1 MASLS
6 PTASTPTL
14 VTSALGASNPLFPKA
29 SQLPTPRGQT
39 HPLNKPKLSCNAT
52 KNDGHGPNKSVNKEY
67 STSNYKLDR
76 RNMLIGLGGLYGAA
90 TTLGSHPATFAA
102 PIATP
107 ELGSCELPTDL
118 PPGVPTFNCCPPKAK
133 IVDFKPPSIPN
144 PLRVRPAA
152 HLVDEKYVEKFSKA
166 IALMKALPP
175 SDPRNFTQQA
185 NVHCAYCNGAYSQV
199 GFPNLDL
206 QVHTS
211 WFFFPFHRWYLYF
224 FERILGKLIDDPTF
238 AMPFWNWD
246 NPAGMQMPAIYA
258 NSNSPLYDPLRNA
271 SHRPPALLD
280 LNYDTGVE
288 TELTDD
294 ELITVNLTT
303 MYRQMVSNAKNARLF
318 LGQPYRLGDRANPG
332 AGSIENVPHNILH
345 DWCGDPTQPNRE
357 NMGSFYSSA
366 HRMWSIWKTLGGKR
380 RDFTDR
386 DWLDASFIF
395 FDENARAVRV
405 KVRDC
410 LDERKLGYGYQ
421 NVDIPWLKRRPT
433 PRRSRVATVF
443 SSPPM
448 AAKAT
453 TGSSSG
459 TTFPKSLTSV
469 IKTEVN
475 RPMKSRST
483 SQKED
488 EEEVLVIELE
498 LEKDKFVK
506 FDVYINDED
515 EIPSKKNRLKS
526 EYAGSYVHI
535 PHVHRHGGKNKKVKN
550 SFRVGLTDL
559 IEDLGADNDD
569 ALMVKLVPR
578 AGEDAVVITN
588 VKIEFAS

>member
-6 PTASTPTL
+6 PAASTPTL

-90 TTLGSHPATFAA
+90 TTLGSQPATFAA

-118 PPGVPTFNCCPPKAK
+118 PPGVQEFNCCPPTAK
-133 IVDFKPPSIPN
+133 IVDFKLPPIPN
-144 PLRVRPAA
+144 TLRVRPAA
-152 HLVDEKYVEKFSKA
+152 QLVNKEYVEKFSKA
-166 IALMKALPP
+166 IALMKALPTN
-175 SDPRNFTQQA
+175 DPRNFIQQA
-185 NVHCAYCNGAYSQV
+185 NVHCAYCNGAYTQV
-199 GFPNLDL
+199 GFPDLDL
-206 QVHTS
+206 QVHAS
-211 WFFFPFHRWYLYF
+211 WLFFPFHRWYLYF

-246 NPAGMQMPAIYA
+246 NPTGMQMPAIYT
-258 NSNSPLYDPLRNA
+258 NSNSPLYDALRNA
-271 SHRPPALLD
+271 SHRPPTLAD
-280 LNYDTGVE
+280 LNYDGVTE

-303 MYRQMVSNAKNARLF
+303 M
-318 LGQPYRLGDRANPG
+318 LGDQPDPG
-332 AGSIENVPHNILH
+332 AGSVENVPHNTLH
-345 DWCGDPTQPNRE
+345 SWCGDPKQPNGE
-357 NMGSFYSSA
+357 DMGTFYSAARDPIFYA
-366 HRMWSIWKTLGGKR
+366 HHSNVDRMWSIWKTLGGKR

-395 FDENARAVRV
+395 FDENAQAVRV

-410 LDERKLGYGYQ
+410 LDDRKLGYTYQ

-475 RPMKSRST
+475 RPVKSRT
-483 SQKED
+483 RSQKED

-506 FDVYINDED
+506 FDVYVNDED

-535 PHVHRHGGKNKKVKN
+535 PHVHRHGGKNKKGKN

-559 IEDLGADNDD
+559 IEDLGVDNDD

-578 AGEDAVVITN
+578 AGEDAVVITS

>member
-1 MASLS
+1 MTAMASLS

-14 VTSALGASNPLFPKA
+14 VTSAFGASNPLFPKA

-39 HPLNKPKLSCNAT
+39 HPLNKPKLSCNAA
-52 KNDGHGPNKSVNKEY
+52 KNDGHGPNKSANKEY

-90 TTLGSHPATFAA
+90 TTLGSQPATLAA

-107 ELGSCELPTDL
+107 ELGNCKLPTDL
-118 PPGVPTFNCCPPKAK
+118 PPGVQEFNCCPPKDK
-133 IVDFKPPSIPN
+133 IVDFELPPIPN

-166 IALMKALPP
+166 IALMKALPAD
-175 SDPRNFTQQA
+175 DPRNFTQQA
-185 NVHCAYCNGAYSQV
+185 NVHCAYCNGAYTPI
-199 GFPNLDL
+199 GFPDLEL
-206 QVHTS
+206 QVHAS
-211 WFFFPFHRWYLYF
+211 WLFFPFHRWYLYF

-246 NPAGMQMPAIYA
+246 NPAVA
-258 NSNSPLYDPLRNA
+258 
-271 SHRPPALLD
+271 D
-280 LNYDTGVE
+280 LNYDGITE

-294 ELITVNLTT
+294 ELITTNLTT
-303 MYRQMVSNAKNARLF
+303 MYRQMVSNAKNAKLF
-318 LGQPYRLGDRANPG
+318 LGQPYRLGDQPNPG

-345 DWCGDPTQPNRE
+345 TWCGDPKQPHDE
-357 NMGSFYSSA
+357 DMGSFYSAGRDPIFYGHHSNVD
-366 HRMWSIWKTLGGKR
+366 RMWSIWKTLGGKR
-380 RDFTDR
+380 SDFTDR

-395 FDENARAVRV
+395 FDENAQAVRV

-410 LDERKLGYGYQ
+410 LDDKKLGYTYQ
-421 NVDIPWLKRRPT
+421 DVDIPWLKNRPS
-433 PRRSRVATVF
+433 PRRSRVATAF
-443 SSPPM
+443 SGRPM

-459 TTFPKSLTSV
+459 TTFPKPLTSV

-475 RPMKSRST
+475 RPAKLRSR

-498 LEKDKFVK
+498 LEQDKFIK
-506 FDVYINDED
+506 FDVYVNEED

-535 PHVHRHGGKNKKVKN
+535 PHVHTHGGKNKKVKN
-550 SFRVGLTDL
+550 YFRVGLTDL

-569 ALMVKLVPR
+569 ALIVKLVPR

-588 VKIEFAS
+588 VKIELAS

>member
-1 MASLS
+1 
-6 PTASTPTL
+6 
-14 VTSALGASNPLFPKA
+14 
-29 SQLPTPRGQT
+29 
-39 HPLNKPKLSCNAT
+39 
-52 KNDGHGPNKSVNKEY
+52 
-67 STSNYKLDR
+67 
-76 RNMLIGLGGLYGAA
+76 MLIGLGGLYGAA
-90 TTLGSHPATFAA
+90 TTLGRQPTTLAA

-107 ELGSCELPTDL
+107 ELGSCGRPTDL
-118 PPGVPTFNCCPPKAK
+118 PTGVTAFNCCPPTAK
-133 IVDFKPPSIPN
+133 IVDFKPPPIPN
-144 PLRVRPAA
+144 SLRVRPAA
-152 HLVDEKYVEKFSKA
+152 HLVNEKYVEKFSKA
-166 IALMKALPP
+166 IALMKALPAN
-175 SDPRNFTQQA
+175 DPRNFTQQA
-185 NVHCAYCNGAYSQV
+185 NVHCAYCNGAYTQV
-199 GFPNLDL
+199 GFPDQEL
-206 QVHTS
+206 QVQAS
-211 WFFFPFHRWYLYF
+211 WLFFPFHRLYLYF
-224 FERILGKLIDDPTF
+224 FERILGNLIDDPTF

-246 NPAGMQMPAIYA
+246 NPAGMQMPAIYT
-258 NSNSPLYDPLRNA
+258 NSNSPLYNHLQNA
-271 SHRPPALLD
+271 DHQPPTIAD
-280 LNYDTGVE
+280 LNYDGKTE

-294 ELITVNLTT
+294 ELITTNLTT

-318 LGQPYRLGDRANPG
+318 HGQPYRSGEDPNPG

-345 DWCGDPTQPNRE
+345 NGCGDPRQPNGE
-357 NMGSFYSSA
+357 DMGTFYSAGRDPIFYA
-366 HRMWSIWKTLGGKR
+366 HHSNVDRMWSIWKTLGGKR

-386 DWLDASFIF
+386 DWLDASFIL
-395 FDENARAVRV
+395 FDENAQAVRV

-410 LDERKLGYGYQ
+410 LDNRTLGYTYQ
-421 NVDIPWLKRRPT
+421 DVDIPWLKRRPT

-453 TGSSSG
+453 TGFSSG
-459 TTFPKSLTSV
+459 TTFPQSLTSV

-475 RPMKSRST
+475 RPVKSRSR

-498 LEKDKFVK
+498 LENDKFVK
-506 FDVYINDED
+506 FDVYVNDED
-515 EIPSKKNRLKS
+515 EIPSKKNRLKR
-526 EYAGSYVHI
+526 EFAGSYVHI
-535 PHVHRHGGKNKKVKN
+535 PRVHRHGGKNKKVKN